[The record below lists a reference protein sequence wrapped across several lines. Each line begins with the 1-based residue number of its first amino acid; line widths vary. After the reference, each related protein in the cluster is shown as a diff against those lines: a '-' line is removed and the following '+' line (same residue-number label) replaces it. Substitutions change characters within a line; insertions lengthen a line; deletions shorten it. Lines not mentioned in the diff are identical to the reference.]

1 MGLIEADDHWKE
13 MWNVQLYSVK
23 SWEMLF
29 KTLWL
34 LAALTSKTNAG
45 PFSHI
50 FARVMDLVSGT
61 AFHLYKLNSLTKHCT
76 LVTNR
81 PSEL

>member
-1 MGLIEADDHWKE
+1 
-13 MWNVQLYSVK
+13 MWNAELYSIK
-23 SWEMLF
+23 LEEMLS
-29 KTLWL
+29 KTFWL

-45 PFSHI
+45 PFSHM
-50 FARVMDLVSGT
+50 FALVMDLVSET

-76 LVTNR
+76 LVTNH